1 MTADTGNPDAGTEPR
16 SAELRSAGNPD
27 EAQTTQRYR
36 GTLRLGTYGEGDDI
50 LFLGDDGDPLAETI
64 SDDIDRYGRYLTVRY
79 WTADAPQGD
88 EEIAEGAI
96 RQLFGEG
103 DARFRQ
109 AYSEITGY
117 LWTDEDLNV
126 GGHDLLAEL
135 GAQAGRYC
143 LLEISYSPSLPL

>member
-1 MTADTGNPDAGTEPR
+1 MTGDTGK
-16 SAELRSAGNPD
+16 PD
-27 EAQTTQRYR
+27 ETRRYR
-36 GTLRLGTYGEGDDI
+36 GILRLGTYGEGEDI
-50 LFLGDDGDPLAETI
+50 LFLDPDEPLAETV

-88 EEIAEGAI
+88 DEIAEGAI

-103 DARFRQ
+103 DAEFNQ
-109 AYSEITGY
+109 HYSDITGY

-143 LLEISYSPSLPL
+143 LLEISFSPSLPL

>member
-1 MTADTGNPDAGTEPR
+1 MTTDTGK
-16 SAELRSAGNPD
+16 PD
-27 EAQTTQRYR
+27 ETRRYR
-36 GTLRLGTYGEGDDI
+36 GILRLGTYGEGEDI
-50 LFLGDDGDPLAETI
+50 LFLDPDEPLAETV

-88 EEIAEGAI
+88 DEIAEGAI

-103 DARFRQ
+103 DAEFNQ
-109 AYSEITGY
+109 HYSDITGY

-143 LLEISYSPSLPL
+143 LLEISFSPSLPL

>member
-1 MTADTGNPDAGTEPR
+1 MTTDTGK
-16 SAELRSAGNPD
+16 PD
-27 EAQTTQRYR
+27 ETQTTRRYR
-36 GTLRLGTYGEGDDI
+36 GVLRLDAYGEGEDI
-50 LFLGDDGDPLAETI
+50 LFLANTGHRDPGEPLAEVI
-64 SDDIDRYGRYLTVRY
+64 SEDIDRYGRYLTVRY

-88 EEIAEGAI
+88 DEIAEGAI

-103 DARFRQ
+103 DAEFKQR
-109 AYSEITGY
+109 YSDITGY